1 MDNVY
6 STNKMYPLT
15 SEIATKLPPLVID
28 LANQLYF
35 YLFDDGELPDI
46 PETMLYEVFYA
57 LWIAID
63 YNTIFNPKRQIPL
76 KYLEAFLKQGSAF
89 FDPEIELALALC
101 SPIYAERLRSKIRH
115 DRFRTVKDPLA
126 LKEHEKEEDKE
137 TKGNKGNG
145 ENQEENEEETRR
157 YNMNM
162 SRFANPVAAIK
173 RIAPPFLHY
182 LVGWRTSDSY
192 PESDLYPYLSSPYF
206 SLVSG
211 IIKDT
216 SKPFR
221 VEKAKLLR
229 RLNAFVFPLIKRHR
243 NGKILAG
250 CVLAGGFLFMLSND
264 NLYYDYRSFRSSDVD
279 LFVYGRPEHRDKV
292 LKKVLDFYAPYPKTY
307 SSSLI
312 NIDVP
317 SHDEH
322 GDYTRRVQ
330 IILSPALHPM
340 DVINTFDLSHIQLA
354 YDGDLYT
361 TTVSSF
367 FAMYGESKVVI
378 DQVRGSRIRKAA
390 LKGVSVVNSNMRTK
404 VDGYE
409 LQTPYVMIEGTI
421 YHKGKL
427 MDSISRIPLATISE
441 EEFWQHHYYI
451 PFVISVP
458 YDSLRVEELPASGE
472 LERDVLYVVKAG
484 TRELIPERNVFGEMS
499 VEISGINVRFS
510 LKGGLRFEYSENWR
524 HTEVLELWHVH
535 NDEDLLL
542 FIDRYDLGHVVG
554 VVSNSSV

>member
-1 MDNVY
+1 
-6 STNKMYPLT
+6 MYPLT
-15 SEIATKLPPLVID
+15 SEVAPKLSPLVID

-46 PETMLYEVFYA
+46 PDTMLYEVFYA

-76 KYLEAFLKQGSAF
+76 KYLEAFFKQGSAF

-101 SPIYAERLRSKIRH
+101 SPIYVERLRSKIRH
-115 DRFRTVKDPLA
+115 SEFRTVEDPLA
-126 LKEHEKEEDKE
+126 LKE
-137 TKGNKGNG
+137 
-145 ENQEENEEETRR
+145 ENEQEEEEEEEEETHQRI
-157 YNMNM
+157 MNM
-162 SRFANPVAAIK
+162 SRFSNPAAAIK
-173 RIAPPFLHY
+173 RIAPPFLYY

-216 SKPFR
+216 TKPFR

-229 RLNAFVFPLIKRHR
+229 RLNAFVFPVMKHER

-264 NLYYDYRSFRSSDVD
+264 NLYYDHRSFRSSDVD
-279 LFVYGRPEHRDKV
+279 LFVYGQPEHRDKV
-292 LKKVLDFYAPYPKTY
+292 LKEVLDYYAPYPKTY
-307 SSSLI
+307 TSSLV

-317 SHDEH
+317 THDEH
-322 GDYTRRVQ
+322 GDYIRRVQ

-367 FAMYGESKVVI
+367 FAMYGESKLVI

-390 LKGVSVVNSNMRTK
+390 LKGVSVVNSNTRAN
-404 VDGYE
+404 VDGYQ

-421 YHKGKL
+421 YHRGKL
-427 MDSISRIPLATISE
+427 MNSISRIPLATISE

-451 PFVISVP
+451 PFVISIP
-458 YDSLRVEELPASGE
+458 YGSLRVEELPANGN
-472 LERDVLYVVKAG
+472 LMKDVIYVVKAG
-484 TRELIPERNVFGEMS
+484 TREVEMERREFGDRS
-499 VEISGINVRFS
+499 LKISGINGSFS
-510 LKGGLRFEYSENWR
+510 LIGGLRFEYSENWK
-524 HTEVLELWHVH
+524 HIEVREIWNVRD
-535 NDEDLLL
+535 DEDILL
-542 FIDRYDLGHVVG
+542 FIDKYNIGHVVG